1 MMAMAPRG
9 KSRSDAG
16 DEAGL
21 APTAGLLPAGLR
33 DVLAPRAE
41 WEAQAS
47 ERLLAGFARHGYMRV
62 KPPLIEFEE
71 TLLAGSGA
79 DLASQMFRVM
89 DPVSQRMM
97 GLRNDVTLQVARIA
111 ATRLRDAV
119 RPLRMAYAG
128 QVLRVRGSQLRPERQ
143 FAQAG
148 FELVGSDALEADVEV
163 AVLAAEA
170 VAALGVTGLSLDI
183 TQPQLAPAITEA
195 YGLEPK
201 AAKAARRALD
211 RKDAAELKAVGG
223 AAAPTLLKLLELAGP
238 ARGALDG
245 LKKLKLPEGAA
256 KIVADLDILV
266 QEVSAAAPD
275 LLVTLD
281 PGEFRGFEYHTG
293 IAFTL
298 FARNVRGELGRGGRY
313 VTPAGEPATGFT
325 LYLDSVMRALPA
337 QPVPAVVYLP
347 HGTARAQGAELRR
360 QGHATWAA
368 LKPEGGD
375 LKKAAKAAGCSHI
388 WDGQAVRSV

>member
-1 MMAMAPRG
+1 MAPRG
-9 KSRSDAG
+9 KSRSDTPDG
-16 DEAGL
+16 DGFDPA
-21 APTAGLLPAGLR
+21 AGLLPAGLR
-33 DVLAPRAE
+33 DVLPPRAE
-41 WEAQAS
+41 WEARAS
-47 ERLLAGFARHGYMRV
+47 EALLAGFARHGYARV

-71 TLLAGSGA
+71 TLLAGSGT
-79 DLASQMFRVM
+79 DLAGQMFRVM

-148 FELVGSDALEADVEV
+148 FELVGSDALAADVEV

-183 TQPQLAPAITEA
+183 TQPQLAPAITAA

-201 AAKAARRALD
+201 AARAARRALD
-211 RKDAAELKAVGG
+211 RKDAAELKAAGG

-245 LKKLKLPEGAA
+245 LKKLQLPAA
-256 KIVADLDILV
+256 AAQIVADLDGLV
-266 QEVSAAAPD
+266 REVSAAAPD

-313 VTPAGEPATGFT
+313 VTPAGEAATGFT
-325 LYLDSVMRALPA
+325 LYLDSVMRALPP
-337 QPVPAVVYLP
+337 QPLPPMVYLP
-347 HGTARAQGAELRR
+347 HGTPRSIGAELRR

-368 LKPEGGD
+368 LQPDSGD
-375 LKKAAKAAGCSHI
+375 VRKAAKAAGCSHV
-388 WDGQAVRSV
+388 WDGKAVQAV

>member
-1 MMAMAPRG
+1 MAPRG
-9 KSRSDAG
+9 KSRSDTADG
-16 DEAGL
+16 ESGL
-21 APTAGLLPAGLR
+21 APAAGLLPAGLR
-33 DVLAPRAE
+33 DVLPPRAE

-47 ERLLAGFARHGYMRV
+47 ERLLAGFARHGYARV

-71 TLLAGSGA
+71 TLLSGSGA
-79 DLASQMFRVM
+79 DLAGQMFRVM

-119 RPLRMAYAG
+119 RPLRLAYAG

-148 FELVGSDALEADVEV
+148 FELIGAAALEADVEV

-183 TQPQLAPAITEA
+183 TQPQLAPAITDA

-211 RKDAAELKAVGG
+211 RKDAAELKAAAGS
-223 AAAPTLLKLLELAGP
+223 AAPTLLKLLELAGP
-238 ARGALDG
+238 ARVALDG
-245 LKKLKLPEGAA
+245 LKALTLPAA
-256 KIVADLDILV
+256 AAQIVADLDALV
-266 QEVSAAAPD
+266 REVSAAAPD

-313 VTPAGEPATGFT
+313 TTPAGEAATGFT
-325 LYLDSVMRALPA
+325 LYLDSVMRALPP
-337 QPVPAVVYLP
+337 QPVPQMVYLP
-347 HGTARAQGAELRR
+347 HGTPRAAGAALRR

-368 LKPEGGD
+368 LAPEGGD
-375 LKKAAKAAGCSHI
+375 VKKAAKAAGCSHW
-388 WDGQAVRSV
+388 WDGDKVGPV

>member
-1 MMAMAPRG
+1 MAPRG
-9 KSRSDAG
+9 RNPRSDLQDTDGFDPA
-16 DEAGL
+16 
-21 APTAGLLPAGLR
+21 AGLLPAGLR
-33 DVLAPRAE
+33 DVLPPRAE

-47 ERLLAGFARHGYMRV
+47 EGLLAAFARHGYARV

-71 TLLAGSGA
+71 TLLAGSGQ
-79 DLASQMFRVM
+79 DLAGQMFRVM

-111 ATRLRDAV
+111 ATRLRDTV

-148 FELVGSDALEADVEV
+148 FELIGSDALGADVEV

-170 VAALGVTGLSLDI
+170 VAGLGVGGLSLDI
-183 TQPQLAPAITEA
+183 TQPRLAPAIMA
-195 YGLEPK
+195 AHGLEPK
-201 AAKAARRALD
+201 QAKAARRALD
-211 RKDAAELKAVGG
+211 RKDVAELKAAAG
-223 AAAPTLLKLLELAGP
+223 AAAPTLLRLLELAGP
-238 ARGALDG
+238 AAAAAAG
-245 LKKLKLPEGAA
+245 LKTLKLSDEAA
-256 KIVADLDILV
+256 RIVADLDALV
-266 QEVSAAAPD
+266 QAVTAAAPD

-313 VTPAGEPATGFT
+313 VTPAGETATGFT
-325 LYLDSVMRALPA
+325 LYLDSVMRALPP
-337 QPVPAVVYLP
+337 QPLPEKVYLP
-347 HGTARAQGAELRR
+347 FGTPPDVGARLRGDGR
-360 QGHATWAA
+360 ATWAA
-368 LKPEGGD
+368 LSAESGD
-375 LKKAAKAAGCSHI
+375 ARKAAKAAGCSHW
-388 WDGQAVRSV
+388 WDGRAVLAV

>member
-1 MMAMAPRG
+1 MAPRG
-9 KSRSDAG
+9 KSRSDAQESESM
-16 DEAGL
+16 DPA
-21 APTAGLLPAGLR
+21 AGLLPAGLR

-47 ERLLAGFARHGYMRV
+47 EKLLASFARHGYVRV

-79 DLASQMFRVM
+79 DLAGQMFRVM

-148 FELVGSDALEADVEV
+148 FELIGSDALAADVETG
-163 AVLAAEA
+163 VLAAEA
-170 VAALGVTGLSLDI
+170 VAALGVPGLSLDI
-183 TQPQLAPAITEA
+183 TQPQLAPAITGA
-195 YGLEPK
+195 YGLEAK

-238 ARGALDG
+238 ARAALDG
-245 LKKLKLPEGAA
+245 LKALQLPDAAA
-256 KIVADLDILV
+256 KIVADLDALV
-266 QEVSAAAPD
+266 REVSAAAPD

-293 IAFTL
+293 IAFSL

-313 VTPAGEPATGFT
+313 ITPAGEPATGFT

-337 QPVPAVVYLP
+337 QPVPPMVYLP
-347 HGTARAQGAELRR
+347 HGTPRGTGAELRR

-368 LKPEGGD
+368 LKPEAGD
-375 LKKAAKAAGCSHI
+375 LKQAAKAAGCSHI
-388 WDGQAVRSV
+388 WDGTAVRPV

>member
-1 MMAMAPRG
+1 MAPRG
-9 KSRSDAG
+9 RSPAS
-16 DEAGL
+16 EAENS
-21 APTAGLLPAGLR
+21 AAAGLLPAGLR
-33 DVLAPRAE
+33 DVLPPRAE

-47 ERLLAGFARHGYMRV
+47 ESLLAAFAAHGYARV

-79 DLASQMFRVM
+79 DLAGQMFRVM

-97 GLRNDVTLQVARIA
+97 GLRTDITMQVARIA
-111 ATRLRDAV
+111 ATRLKDSV
-119 RPLRMAYAG
+119 RPLRLAYAG
-128 QVLRVRGSQLRPERQ
+128 QVLRVRGTQLRPERQ

-148 FELVGSDALEADVEV
+148 VELIGSTALAADVEV

-170 VAALGVTGLSLDI
+170 VASLGVSGLSLDI
-183 TQPQLAPAITEA
+183 TQPLLAPAIMEA

-201 AAKAARRALD
+201 QARAARRALD
-211 RKDAAELKAVGG
+211 RKDAAELKEAAG
-223 AAAPTLLKLLELAGP
+223 AAAPTLLKLLPLAGP
-238 ARGALDG
+238 ARAALDG
-245 LKKLKLPEGAA
+245 LQKLKLPPAA
-256 KIVADLDILV
+256 AQIVADLDALV
-266 QEVSAAAPD
+266 REVSAAAPD

-313 VTPAGEPATGFT
+313 NTPAGEPATGFT
-325 LYLDSVMRALPA
+325 LYLDSVMRALPPR
-337 QPVPAVVYLP
+337 PVPQIVYLP
-347 HGTARAQGAELRR
+347 FGTPHSAAATLRA

-368 LKPEGGD
+368 LEPVAGD
-375 LKKAAKAAGCSHI
+375 AKKAAKVAGCSHW
-388 WDGQAVRSV
+388 WDGKTVQPV